1 MKQEQLKEFG
11 KWFEQLES
19 PLIAYAFQILKD
31 REEARDQVQEAF
43 RRMLHQDV
51 EIYNPKAWLYRTLH
65 NLSISQLRRKKRL
78 QNEGEEK
85 QLDFFAEKMDGE
97 IKVENPLQKM
107 ERSEKVGRVAHFI
120 SLLPEE
126 SSNLIKMK
134 FEEKLSYKQM
144 ADRTGLSVGNI
155 GFKLH
160 HLLRNLASE
169 LKAEGITE

>member
-1 MKQEQLKEFG
+1 
-11 KWFEQLES
+11 
-19 PLIAYAFQILKD
+19 
-31 REEARDQVQEAF
+31 
-43 RRMLHQDV
+43 
-51 EIYNPKAWLYRTLH
+51 
-65 NLSISQLRRKKRL
+65 
-78 QNEGEEK
+78 
-85 QLDFFAEKMDGE
+85 MDAE